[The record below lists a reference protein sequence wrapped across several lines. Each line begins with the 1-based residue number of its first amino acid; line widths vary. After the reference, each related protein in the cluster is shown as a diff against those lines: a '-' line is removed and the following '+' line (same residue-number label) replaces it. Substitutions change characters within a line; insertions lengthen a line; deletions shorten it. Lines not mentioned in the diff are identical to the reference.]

1 MDDGNQASPVP
12 QWLFVSP
19 RMTLEIQVE
28 VARIVRMVVVST
40 CLLVHAKFVNYLLK
54 KKIFQL
60 LHA

>member
-1 MDDGNQASPVP
+1 MDGGNQESPVP

-40 CLLVHAKFVNYLLK
+40 T
-54 KKIFQL
+54 
-60 LHA
+60 